1 MGNGVTGMFCNLR
14 PNLGICQEIQTKITD
29 NFSLRIEIQT
39 VELLSSKHERSP
51 LDDKILRSSYGFR
64 CFNL

>member
-39 VELLSSKHERSP
+39 VELLSSKH
-51 LDDKILRSSYGFR
+51 
-64 CFNL
+64 